1 MINRPRCRDW
11 SPLATQQLRLRNL
24 IQITGHNI
32 QAEPN
37 TLIYFTLH
45 LTLMSAPFFTSEP
58 LESFRNAI
66 WAEINCQNIHKS
78 TSQFV
83 VVRVWQTSN
92 RSRSRCRTAAATENS
107 PSVLNAKH
115 PRRLSS
121 STLQV
126 NLSRRNSIEPQMP
139 ATVDSD
145 ANVYNVTNNNNIS
158 NSSSNDKDKVL
169 FVWGVY
175 FSGLVPITK
184 RSEVKLTDN
193 ALIFYIH
200 GGFFTSVDYLL
211 TESVPR
217 QYKHFI
223 ATSTTTSK
231 TKNVAN
237 NFSTA
242 ATKGG
247 TTTQNVTNFAVVG
260 KNCDSLKSSSRNIQ
274 GNENVEISGGSGDGD
289 YKIDHKILPIPL
301 LGSTPPSKQ
310 QRHDLRYS
318 NSSGRLSPSH
328 DVIANLQSPSTNKQ
342 DHHLQSNQPDP
353 TTAAAVVT
361 QSDQQS
367 NGDDEYT
374 DPNVLKIRF
383 LDKEFFKWEI
393 RQSYNVQKLL
403 LLQEKQRI
411 FRKKTQSANEV
422 MEKICMKSASCLNL
436 QLIANKGM
444 LYRPRG
450 NPSIGRTLNRLL
462 TAQQEQLKPED
473 LLRAQELRRKIES
486 AKFRCRF
493 LTMERDRYKVILRKL
508 HDKCTK
514 LNDENIEKE
523 SWLMDDY
530 RELSRS
536 RDMAIEQ
543 KSLYSSKRKTLERI
557 KESLIQRQYQLLG
570 QLRDIYVIKE
580 RDQRNGIYEIN
591 GICLPN
597 TDTIRMYYSSNP
609 PGTNNAALSLSIAMC
624 YVAHVVLLCSSVLNV
639 PLR

>member
-32 QAEPN
+32 DAEPN

-66 WAEINCQNIHKS
+66 WAEINCQSIHKS

-83 VVRVWQTSN
+83 VVRVWQTN
-92 RSRSRCRTAAATENS
+92 RSRYPEHGD
-107 PSVLNAKH
+107 VKYL
-115 PRRLSS
+115 RRLSS
-121 STLQV
+121 GSSGPIIL
-126 NLSRRNSIEPQMP
+126 R
-139 ATVDSD
+139 DSHHGCFETYD
-145 ANVYNVTNNNNIS
+145 DQQHFSDITNNG
-158 NSSSNDKDKVL
+158 KDKVL

-184 RSEVKLTDN
+184 RSEVKLMDN

-211 TESVPR
+211 AESVPR
-217 QYKHFI
+217 QYNHFYE
-223 ATSTTTSK
+223 TTSRQQQLQQQQQPQFTHK
-231 TKNVAN
+231 GLFTKNTTN
-237 NFSTA
+237 NLI
-242 ATKGG
+242 ATKG
-247 TTTQNVTNFAVVG
+247 TTIHTINTI
-260 KNCDSLKSSSRNIQ
+260 KNCDSLNSSRNHL
-274 GNENVEISGGSGDGD
+274 NELDNGGGGGGGDR
-289 YKIDHKILPIPL
+289 KLPMANSP
-301 LGSTPPSKQ
+301 K
-310 QRHDLRYS
+310 RHD
-318 NSSGRLSPSH
+318 NDFSSGRLSPSC
-328 DVIANLQSPSTNKQ
+328 DAIANLPHHKQ
-342 DHHLQSNQPDP
+342 IHSHQVAQ
-353 TTAAAVVT
+353 
-361 QSDQQS
+361 DQ
-367 NGDDEYT
+367 NADEEYT
-374 DPNVLKIRF
+374 FSDPNILKVRF

-393 RQSYNVQKLL
+393 RHSYNVQKLL

-411 FRKKTQSANEV
+411 YRKKTQSANEV

-462 TAQQEQLKPED
+462 TAQKEQPKPED
-473 LLRAQELRRKIES
+473 LLKAQELRRKIET

-493 LTMERDRYKVILRKL
+493 LNMERDRYKVILRKL
-508 HDKCTK
+508 HDKCNK

-530 RELSRS
+530 RELSRG
-536 RDMAIEQ
+536 RDMTFEQ
-543 KSLYSSKRKTLERI
+543 KTLYLSRKKTFEKV

-580 RDQRNGIYEIN
+580 RDRSGIYEIN

-597 TDTIRMYYSSNP
+597 TDTLRIYYSSNP
-609 PGTNNAALSLSIAMC
+609 PGTNNAALSLSVAMC
-624 YVAHVVLLCSSVLNV
+624 YVSHVALLCSSVLNV